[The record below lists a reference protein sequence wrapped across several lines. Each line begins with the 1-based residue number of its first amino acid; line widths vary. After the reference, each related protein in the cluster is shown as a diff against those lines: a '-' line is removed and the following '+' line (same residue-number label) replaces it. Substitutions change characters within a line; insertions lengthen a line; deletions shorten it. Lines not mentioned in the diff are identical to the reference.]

1 MKKIVVAGGGVLGS
15 QIAFQAAYTGHE
27 VTIWLRSEGSIERAK
42 KKLVSIKESYLK
54 MIEKMADKATKE
66 WANGIAKKGDFK
78 AQICREKVEQA
89 EKKLKFE
96 LDLGAAVKKADLV
109 IESVP
114 EVKADK
120 IKFYQMLAPLMD
132 KKTVLATN
140 SSTMLPST
148 FVNYT
153 GRPDRY
159 LSMHFANMI
168 FKNNITEVMSQSQTS
183 DEAFEAVMKIA
194 ESMNMVPLPIRKEK
208 SGYLLNSMLVPL
220 LLNGL
225 DLYVNGISDPESIDK
240 AWTISTGAPK
250 GPFQIM
256 DVVGLNTVY
265 NVVEQYQKVPRPISP
280 LLKKMMMPYN
290 FRGMKKVLKE
300 YIEAGKLG
308 CSTGEGFY
316 KC

>member
-54 MIEKMADKATKE
+54 MIEKMSDKATKE
-66 WANGIAKKGDFK
+66 WANGIAKKGDFQ
-78 AQICREKVEQA
+78 AQVCREKVEQA
-89 EKKLKFE
+89 EKRLKFE

-114 EVKADK
+114 EVKSDK

-132 KKTVLATN
+132 EKTVLVTN

-153 GRPDRY
+153 GRPNRY

-168 FKNNITEVMSQSQTS
+168 FKNNITEVMSQPQTS
-183 DEAFEAVMKIA
+183 DEAFETVMKIA

-316 KC
+316 KY